1 MSVEQGTAFPRST
14 VEKTYRL
21 DIKQFTRDV
30 QFDLGG
36 HLVCTWTAGGEKI
49 ASIRMNLVEDGL
61 WFDYRQTDQQGN
73 QEDVSYMVGLKT
85 TACNFGGSRYWFVC
99 PECNGGCRILYLP
112 YTGGT
117 FACRKCHNLIYPS
130 QLERRCVIDR
140 AFEAMVKLPEVQRQH
155 DAARSVKKQ
164 KKLAQK
170 REQMTADL
178 KSFVGEY
185 GQK

>member
-1 MSVEQGTAFPRST
+1 MSVEQGIDFPRTT
-14 VEKTYRL
+14 VEKAYHL
-21 DIKQFTRDV
+21 DMKEFTRHV
-30 QFDLGG
+30 QFQLGG
-36 HLVCTWTAGGEKI
+36 HATYTWSVRGEKI

-61 WFDYRQTDQQGN
+61 WFDYRHTDQQGH

-85 TACNFGGSRYWFVC
+85 TGCNFGGARYWFVC
-99 PECNGGCRILYLP
+99 PECNRGCRILYLP

-155 DAARSVKKQ
+155 DAARSVKKRN
-164 KKLAQK
+164 KLAQK

-178 KSFVGEY
+178 QSFVGEY
-185 GQK
+185 GPK